1 MPHYVGYEQYRK
13 HWLFRAVRRV
23 VFERADGWC
32 EYCRSAPPTEDHHDA
47 YPVWGA
53 FDTPGNM
60 KAVCHRCHCERHGE
74 LFDQGA
80 R

>member
-32 EYCRSAPPTEDHHDA
+32 EYCRSAPPT
-47 YPVWGA
+47 
-53 FDTPGNM
+53 
-60 KAVCHRCHCERHGE
+60 
-74 LFDQGA
+74 
-80 R
+80 